1 MLNIKEQ
8 NKKAIDSQRA
18 NIIIFIFKFFWGAGL
33 RNISFFLF
41 FRKRLFMPLHTQRAP
56 LTQRVERS
64 ESGKQQPHQQEL
76 RKISYAILQVASLDK
91 QEWGFIL
98 LLRRERSARSD
109 FFPLPRNL
117 EQTKPTEVIYRDE
130 HDNRREEKKMKKRIS
145 HFQAVRV
152 VVVSLFCHL
161 EFLAM
166 AIDNFHFVRQH
177 CSPPFFLPPLY
188 LDLLAHRG
196 LNLSHHL
203 MMFVLFCCCCESLNS

>member
-1 MLNIKEQ
+1 
-8 NKKAIDSQRA
+8 
-18 NIIIFIFKFFWGAGL
+18 
-33 RNISFFLF
+33 
-41 FRKRLFMPLHTQRAP
+41 MPLHTQRAP

-64 ESGKQQPHQQEL
+64 ESGKQQPHQQENLEKYPTPFYRL
-76 RKISYAILQVASLDK
+76 RHWTNKSEVSYYC
-91 QEWGFIL
+91 WG
-98 LLRRERSARSD
+98 ESARRGAI

-117 EQTKPTEVIYRDE
+117 EQTKPTEKVIYRDE

-177 CSPPFFLPPLY
+177 CSPPFSLPPLY